1 MNKAMIEE
9 VKRSKDPFVSI
20 ACYYPW
26 YNISIFADGRALPCF
41 ILKDKGENVREKSL
55 KEIWFGKYF
64 NEIREIFLK
73 NKLKEDCSKCNPW
86 NLPKMKEIRNELQF

>member
-1 MNKAMIEE
+1 LRKNAKFTFFSYF
-9 VKRSKDPFVSI
+9 KR
-20 ACYYPW
+20 
-26 YNISIFADGRALPCF
+26 R
-41 ILKDKGENVREKSL
+41 GENVKNKTL

-86 NLPKMKEIRNELQF
+86 NLPKMKEIRNELQSR